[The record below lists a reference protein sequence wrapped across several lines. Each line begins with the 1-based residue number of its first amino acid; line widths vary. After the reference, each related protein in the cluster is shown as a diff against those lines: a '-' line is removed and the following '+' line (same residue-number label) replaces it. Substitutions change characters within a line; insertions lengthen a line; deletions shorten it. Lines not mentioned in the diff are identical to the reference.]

1 MILSI
6 EWFLFD
12 TIITLQTQAMK
23 HPKYLAIEDYNY
35 NLPDD
40 KIAKYPLS
48 NRDDSKLLV
57 YKNGKIET
65 DAYKQIVNYLPQ
77 NSAIIFNETKV
88 VNARLFFQKATG
100 GKLEIF
106 CLEPDERYHDV
117 QTAMTQSGEVYWK
130 CLIGG
135 ANKWKDGSAL
145 TLVEPI
151 ANTTLQAHLVK
162 QVDGAYII
170 HFTWDNTFSFSEI
183 LSLAGQLPIPP
194 YLNRKSEKQDL
205 DTYQTMFANH
215 EGSVAAP
222 TAALHFT
229 PHIINALVKENIT
242 PLKVTLHVGAGT
254 FKPVKAATMEAH
266 DMHPEFLE
274 VDLSF
279 VKSLL
284 AYKNN
289 QQKTIAVGTTS
300 VRTLESLYWI
310 GNQFALGYKVDLEQ
324 IAVPQWMPYEQ
335 EQTVSA
341 ITALEA
347 VITYMESQQIDR
359 LITRTQIIIAP
370 GYSFKIVDNIITNFH
385 QPQSTLLLLVSAFIG
400 EDWRMVYD
408 YALNNDIRFLSYGD
422 GSLLF
427 PNQ

>member
-1 MILSI
+1 
-6 EWFLFD
+6 
-12 TIITLQTQAMK
+12 MK

-35 NLPDD
+35 DLPDE
-40 KIAKYPLS
+40 KIAKYPLT
-48 NRDDSKLLV
+48 NRDDSRLLV
-57 YKNGKIET
+57 YKNGQIAT
-65 DAYKQIVNYLPQ
+65 DSYKQIVNYLPQ

-88 VNARLFFQKATG
+88 VNARLFFQKITG
-100 GKLEIF
+100 GKIEIF

-117 QTAMTQSGEVYWK
+117 HTAMIQTGEVYWK

-151 ANTTLQAHLVK
+151 ADTVLEAHLIK

-170 HFTWDNTFSFSEI
+170 HFTWDNVYSFSEI
-183 LSLAGQLPIPP
+183 LSLAGKLPIPP

-205 DTYQTMFANH
+205 DTYQTMFANY

-229 PHIINALVKENIT
+229 PYIINALSQENIT

-254 FKPVKAATMEAH
+254 FKPVKAATMEEH
-266 DMHPEFLE
+266 EMHPEFLE

-279 VKSLL
+279 VESLL
-284 AYKNN
+284 NYKRN
-289 QQKTIAVGTTS
+289 QQKVIAVGTTS

-310 GNQFALGYKVDLEQ
+310 GHQLASEKKVDLDQ

-335 EQTVSA
+335 TEVVSS
-341 ITALEA
+341 IKALEA
-347 VITYMESQQIDR
+347 VISYMNANQIAR

-370 GYSFKIVDNIITNFH
+370 GYTFKIVDNIITNFH

-400 EDWRMVYD
+400 EDWKKVYD
-408 YALNNDIRFLSYGD
+408 HALNNDIRFLSYGD